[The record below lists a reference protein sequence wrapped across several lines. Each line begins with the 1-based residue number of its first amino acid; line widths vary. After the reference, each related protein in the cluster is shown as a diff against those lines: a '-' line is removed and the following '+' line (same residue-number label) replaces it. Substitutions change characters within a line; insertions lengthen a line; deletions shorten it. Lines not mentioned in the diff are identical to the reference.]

1 MFHLYVAVQTFL
13 QEIELKCKQKIV
25 SQQRKSIHNSR
36 SPQVSSKAP
45 ILSKEFLDSQVTIE
59 CGFTLKHIHDMI
71 RKYGQKLTFSQIIS
85 MERLK
90 AYISTLL

>member
-1 MFHLYVAVQTFL
+1 MFHLNVAAQTFL

-36 SPQVSSKAP
+36 SPCVSSKVP

-59 CGFTLKHIHDMI
+59 CGFALKHVRDMI
-71 RKYGQKLTFSQIIS
+71 RKYSQKLTFPQIIS

-90 AYISTLL
+90 AYTSTLL